1 MAVQNTNIL
10 LQSGSGSNKLPVQ
23 VQIQIDPNDPQRP
36 PSVID
41 KDTGNIIGQWDNNS
55 GAFVGLGEDTVG
67 NNQQVDSFIAQ
78 NQTQLK
84 KATTNT
90 INDLNPSQ
98 KNGFANGGVY
108 STGVQGS
115 TTTPSGDGTATA
127 ASNSI
132 QGANQPT
139 QATLLNVSA
148 QAANLRYPSTIS
160 GDFVLFEAYEY
171 AGSNVTLGENFGLST
186 ARKGSKVTS
195 IALPIQ
201 ASILDNN
208 TVDWKEDTLN
218 ALTAGAGTAALGLLG
233 AEGQENALDNLIN
246 AAKKASEE
254 GADSDLAKAIKF
266 AAASA
271 AVNSNLR
278 SRFSGEVMNPNLE
291 LLFNGPR
298 LRNFNFAFFM
308 SARDDAEAK
317 TIRQIIRQFKEKM
330 AVRDGAGSL
339 FLRAPHVF
347 QISYMTDQG
356 TLHPAINRI
365 KLAALTSFNVNYTP
379 AGTYSTFEDYTMTA
393 YQISMQFTELD
404 PVYESDYEGLDQ
416 NEIGF

>member
-10 LQSGSGSNKLPVQ
+10 LQSGKGNKKVPVQ

-36 PSVID
+36 PSIID
-41 KDTGNIIGQWDNNS
+41 KDTGDIIGQWDNNS
-55 GAFVGLGEDTVG
+55 GAFVGLGGDTVG

-78 NQTQLK
+78 NQSQLK
-84 KATTNT
+84 SATTNA

-115 TTTPSGDGTATA
+115 ATTPSGDGTATA
-127 ASNSI
+127 ASKSI
-132 QGANQPT
+132 QGGNQAP
-139 QATLLNVSA
+139 QATLLGVSA

-160 GDFVLFEAYEY
+160 GDFVLFEIYEY
-171 AGSNVTLGENFGLST
+171 AGSNVTLGENFGLQT

-201 ASILDNN
+201 ASIIDNN
-208 TVDWKEDTLN
+208 SVDWKEDTLN
-218 ALTAGAGTAALGLLG
+218 ALTAAAGTAALGMLG
-233 AEGQENALDNLIN
+233 AEGQEGALDKLVK
-246 AAKKASEE
+246 AAQEASKE
-254 GADSDLAKAIKF
+254 GADSDLAKAIQF

-298 LRNFNFAFFM
+298 LRNFNFAFLM

-330 AVRDGAGSL
+330 SVRDGAGSL

-356 TLHPAINRI
+356 SLHPAINRI

-393 YQISMQFTELD
+393 YQMTMQFTELD
-404 PVYESDYEGLDQ
+404 PVYESDYEGLSQ

>member
-55 GAFVGLGEDTVG
+55 GAFVGIGEDTVG

-115 TTTPSGDGTATA
+115 ATTPSGDGTATA

-132 QGANQPT
+132 QGGNQPT

-160 GDFVLFEAYEY
+160 GDFVLFEIYEY

-218 ALTAGAGTAALGLLG
+218 ALTAGAGTAALGILG